1 MTRYIGAI
9 DQGTTSTRFIVFDR
23 AGNAI
28 ISAQTEHQQVYPQPG
43 WVEHD
48 PLEIWRNTQAVIAEA
63 LRAANLAPRDLAA
76 VGITNQRETTLLWDR
91 ATGKPLHNAIVW
103 QDTRVDPLVAEY
115 ALDGGQDRFRAQ
127 TGLPLAS
134 YFSALKLRWLLDNV
148 PDARR
153 RAEAGDLLFGTVDT
167 WLLWQLCRRHL
178 TDVTNA
184 ARTQLMNLAT
194 LDWDDALLGAFGI
207 PRGVLPR
214 IVPSSMIYGTAT
226 GGLDG
231 VAIAGMLGDQHAA
244 LMGQACFN
252 PGEAKNTYGTG
263 CFLLMNTG
271 EVPVTSTSG
280 LITTVAYQLG
290 DQPAHYALEGSI
302 AVTGAMV
309 QWLRDNLALIKTS
322 GDIETLAASVADNGD
337 VYLVPAFSGLYAP
350 YWRAD
355 ARGVITGLTR
365 YATAGHIARAA
376 LEATAYQT
384 LDVIEAMQRDSGI
397 PISTLRVDGGMVV
410 NAVLM
415 QFQADILNVPVLRPR
430 TIETTALGAA
440 YAAGL
445 AVGYWHNTDDLVRNW
460 GVTHTWTP
468 TMTQDRRASLTRSW
482 HKAVTRSFDWA

>member
-23 AGNAI
+23 KGETVA
-28 ISAQTEHQQVYPQPG
+28 SAQTEHQQIYPQPG

-48 PLEIWRNTQAVIAEA
+48 PLEIWRNTQTVIANA
-63 LRAANLAPRDLAA
+63 LRQADLSPRDLAA

-91 ATGKPLHNAIVW
+91 ATGQPFHNAIVW

-115 ALDGGQDRFRAQ
+115 ANNGGQDRFRAQ

-153 RAEAGDLLFGTVDT
+153 RAEAGDLLFGTIDT
-167 WLLWQLCRRHL
+167 WLLWQFCRLHL

-184 ARTQLMNLAT
+184 SRTQLMSLAT
-194 LDWDDALLGAFGI
+194 LDWDDTLLDTFGI
-207 PRGVLPR
+207 PRAVLPR
-214 IVPSSMIYGTAT
+214 IVPSSAVYGTAT
-226 GGLDG
+226 GQLDG
-231 VAIAGMLGDQHAA
+231 VPIAGMLGDQHAA
-244 LMGQACFN
+244 LMGQTCFG

-271 EVPVTSTSG
+271 ETPVASTSG
-280 LITTVAYQLG
+280 LVTTVAYQLG
-290 DQPAHYALEGSI
+290 DKPAHYALEGSI
-302 AVTGAMV
+302 AVTGALV
-309 QWLRDNLALIKTS
+309 QWLRDNLGLIKTS
-322 GDIETLAASVADNGD
+322 ADIESLAASVADNGD
-337 VYLVPAFSGLYAP
+337 VYFVPAFSGLYAP
-350 YWRAD
+350 WWRAD
-355 ARGVITGLTR
+355 ARGVIAGLTR

-384 LDVIEAMQRDSGI
+384 LDVIEAMQCDSGI

-410 NAVLM
+410 NALLM

-445 AVGYWHNTDDLVRNW
+445 AVGYWRDTDDLVRNW
-460 GVTHTWTP
+460 GVTRTWEP
-468 TMTQDRRASLTRSW
+468 AMRQDRRASLTASW
-482 HKAVTRSFDWA
+482 RKAVGRSFDWA